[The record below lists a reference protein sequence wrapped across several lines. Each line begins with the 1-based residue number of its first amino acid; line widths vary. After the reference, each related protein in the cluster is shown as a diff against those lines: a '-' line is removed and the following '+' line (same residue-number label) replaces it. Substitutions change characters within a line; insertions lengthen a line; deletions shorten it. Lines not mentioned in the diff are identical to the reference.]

1 MSTNLT
7 KAELVSLVA
16 KDTQMTKAASE
27 RILNSMIANIQEA
40 LVKGKTIQ
48 LIGFGSFSTTQRAA
62 RTGRN
67 PQTGKKINIPAKTVP
82 KFKPGKNLREAVN
95 SPKKKGKKKKK

>member
-16 KDTQMTKAASE
+16 KDTEMTKAASE
-27 RILNSMIANIQEA
+27 RVLNSMIANVQDA

-48 LIGFGSFSTTQRAA
+48 LIGFGSFSTTKRAA

-95 SPKKKGKKKKK
+95 SPKKKAKKKKK

>member
-16 KDTQMTKAASE
+16 KDTELTKAAAE
-27 RILNSMIANIQEA
+27 RVLNSMIQNVQDA

-82 KFKPGKNLREAVN
+82 KFKPGKNLRDAVDA
-95 SPKKKGKKKKK
+95 KKKGKKKKK

>member
-16 KDTQMTKAASE
+16 KDTEMTKAASE

-40 LVKGKTIQ
+40 LVNGKTIQ
-48 LIGFGSFSTTQRAA
+48 LIGFGSFSTTKRAA

>member
-16 KDTQMTKAASE
+16 KDTEMTKAASE

-40 LVKGKTIQ
+40 LVNGKTIQ
-48 LIGFGSFSTTQRAA
+48 LIGFGSFSTTKRAA

-67 PQTGKKINIPAKTVP
+67 PQTGKKINIPAKVVP